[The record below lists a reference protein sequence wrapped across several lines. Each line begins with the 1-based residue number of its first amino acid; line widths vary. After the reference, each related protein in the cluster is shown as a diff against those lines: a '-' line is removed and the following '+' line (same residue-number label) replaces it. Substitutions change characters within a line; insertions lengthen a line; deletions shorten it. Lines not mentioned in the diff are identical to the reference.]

1 MKKEL
6 TEKQNN
12 ILSFI
17 DESITAN
24 GYPPTYREIG
34 KQFGISSTFGVKR
47 HIDAL
52 IKKGYVTAESNS
64 NRTLSIIDNTPKN
77 KSVSFDNSVE
87 IPIVGRV
94 AAGQPILAQENIDG
108 NILLDRSMINGRS
121 DCFGL
126 KVKGDSMKNAGIYE
140 GDLVIVSP
148 QKDANNGDIV
158 IALLGDEA
166 TMKRFM
172 KTKDRVVL
180 RPENDDFSDIVVE
193 DIESFSLIG
202 KVVGVFRTYN

>member
-64 NRTLSIIDNTPKN
+64 NRTLSIVDNSTKN
-77 KSVSFDNSVE
+77 KPVSFDNSLE

-108 NILLDRSMINGRS
+108 NIILDRSMINGRS

-172 KTKDRVVL
+172 KTRDRVVL
-180 RPENDDFSDIVVE
+180 RPENEDFSDIIVE

>member
-17 DESITAN
+17 DESISMN

-64 NRTLSIIDNTPKN
+64 SRTLSIIDNTPKN
-77 KSVSFDNSVE
+77 KSVSFDNSIE

-121 DCFGL
+121 ECFGL

-140 GDLVIVSP
+140 GDLVIVAP

-172 KTKDRVVL
+172 RTKDQVIL
-180 RPENDDFSDIVVE
+180 RPENEDYNDIVVQ
-193 DIESFSLIG
+193 DVESFSLIG

>member
-17 DESITAN
+17 DESISAN

-64 NRTLSIIDNTPKN
+64 NRTLSIVDNSTKN
-77 KSVSFDNSVE
+77 KPVSFDNSLE

-108 NILLDRSMINGRS
+108 NIILDRSMINGRS

>member
-1 MKKEL
+1 
-6 TEKQNN
+6 
-12 ILSFI
+12 
-17 DESITAN
+17 
-24 GYPPTYREIG
+24 
-34 KQFGISSTFGVKR
+34 
-47 HIDAL
+47 
-52 IKKGYVTAESNS
+52 
-64 NRTLSIIDNTPKN
+64 
-77 KSVSFDNSVE
+77 
-87 IPIVGRV
+87 
-94 AAGQPILAQENIDG
+94 
-108 NILLDRSMINGRS
+108 MINGRS

-172 KTKDRVVL
+172 KTKDHVVL
-180 RPENDDFSDIVVE
+180 RPENEDFNDIVIK

>member
-64 NRTLSIIDNTPKN
+64 NRTLSIVDNSTKN
-77 KSVSFDNSVE
+77 KPVSFDNSLE

-172 KTKDRVVL
+172 KTRDRVVL
-180 RPENDDFSDIVVE
+180 RPENEDFSDIIVE

>member
-64 NRTLSIIDNTPKN
+64 NRTLSIVDNSTKN
-77 KSVSFDNSVE
+77 KPVSFDNSLE

>member
-6 TEKQNN
+6 TEKQND

-77 KSVSFDNSVE
+77 KSVSFDNSIE

-172 KTKDRVVL
+172 KTKDHVVL
-180 RPENDDFSDIVVE
+180 RPENEDFNDIVIK